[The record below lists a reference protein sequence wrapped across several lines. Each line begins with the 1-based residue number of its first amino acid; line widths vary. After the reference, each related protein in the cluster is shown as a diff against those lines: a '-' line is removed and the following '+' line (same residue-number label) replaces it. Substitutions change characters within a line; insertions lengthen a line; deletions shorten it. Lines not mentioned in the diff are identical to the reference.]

1 MTSSI
6 NLIKGDDNLDR
17 DQHDDN
23 KLKVQRPARIDNI
36 SESVGCFGYYSELPI
51 ERIDAL
57 FKFIFVFEPC
67 IETLQIW
74 TIPQNIWLF
83 RYRNAARYPVLYQQG
98 VSKQPQH
105 PFSITPST
113 PAIC

>member
-36 SESVGCFGYYSELPI
+36 SESVGCFGYYSELPARSDGSRQI
-51 ERIDAL
+51 RV
-57 FKFIFVFEPC
+57 FKFISSQVQRA
-67 IETLQIW
+67 TSSRL
-74 TIPQNIWLF
+74 
-83 RYRNAARYPVLYQQG
+83 
-98 VSKQPQH
+98 
-105 PFSITPST
+105 
-113 PAIC
+113 